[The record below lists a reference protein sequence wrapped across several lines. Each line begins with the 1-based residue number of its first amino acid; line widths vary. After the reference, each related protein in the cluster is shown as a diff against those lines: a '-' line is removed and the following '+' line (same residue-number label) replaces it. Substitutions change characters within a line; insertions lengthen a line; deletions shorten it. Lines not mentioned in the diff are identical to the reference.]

1 LTVGW
6 QQTLERQDV
15 AWFPRATGRI
25 HVEAPSGAGQDFD
38 LVQVS
43 GPLYPSVAARLVAAA
58 ARPALLVA
66 DSASAAAAAVVDDA
80 GHSLVTADGRILLH
94 LGTETLRAE
103 APTSVRAARSPGP
116 KPWGRLHVVRRL
128 LEARRP
134 LTQTEIGRLS
144 GLSQERVSRVLDPL
158 RQLGM
163 VTRTRAGET
172 VPNREALL
180 DWWLAAYPRDA
191 ALAAHYYA
199 DDSLPDQLH
208 RAATAHRGRRV
219 AVSGD
224 LAADAVA
231 PWRVPRRVLLY
242 SAEPADLSMAGFVT
256 SGAKEATLTVVTS
269 PDPGV
274 FMPTRPSRPPQ
285 RQDEAEHELGGW
297 DVHRGGI
304 VELAD
309 PLQVLLD
316 VADGDGPDA
325 GEAAAVLRRE
335 VLCGEASEGIADW
348 LTDWL
353 TIGVLGRAARADVP
367 VRQTAR
373 DSRPELDR

>member
-1 LTVGW
+1 VGW

-25 HVEAPSGAGQDFD
+25 HVEAPSGARQDFD

-43 GPLYPSVAARLVAAA
+43 GPLFPSVAARLVAAA
-58 ARPALLVA
+58 AQPALLVA
-66 DSASAAAAAVVDDA
+66 DSASPAAVAVVDDA

-94 LGTETLRAE
+94 VGTETLRAE
-103 APTSVRAARSPGP
+103 APTPIRAARSRGP
-116 KPWGRLHVVRRL
+116 KPWGQLHVVRRL

-134 LTQTEIGRLS
+134 LTQTDIGQLA
-144 GLSQERVSRVLDPL
+144 GLSQERVSRVLNPL
-158 RQLGM
+158 RQLGL
-163 VTRTRAGET
+163 VTRTRDGET

-199 DDSLPDQLH
+199 ADSLPDQLH
-208 RAATAHRGRRV
+208 RAATAHQGRRV
-219 AVSGD
+219 ALSGD

-242 SAEPADLSMAGFVT
+242 SGQPADLSTAGFVP

-274 FMPTRPSRPPQ
+274 FMPTGPSRPPQ
-285 RQDEAEHELGGW
+285 RHDETQHELGEW
-297 DVHRGGI
+297 DVHRESL

-316 VADGDGPDA
+316 VAGGDGPDA

-335 VLCGEASEGIADW
+335 VLCGEASDSIADW
-348 LTDWL
+348 MTDCL
-353 TIGVLGRAARADVP
+353 DMGVLGRAAPADLLVQ
-367 VRQTAR
+367 QTAR
-373 DSRPELDR
+373 DSRPGLGR

>member
-1 LTVGW
+1 MSW

-25 HVEAPSGAGQDFD
+25 HVEAPSGARQDFD
-38 LVQVS
+38 LVQVG
-43 GPLYPSVAARLVAAA
+43 GPLYPSAAARLVAAA
-58 ARPALLVA
+58 ARPTLLVA
-66 DSASAAAAAVVDDA
+66 DSASAATAAVVDDA
-80 GHSLVTADGRILLH
+80 GQSLVTADGRILLQ

-103 APTSVRAARSPGP
+103 APTPVHAARSPGP

-134 LTQTEIGRLS
+134 LTQTEIGQLT

-158 RQLGM
+158 RRLGL
-163 VTRTRAGET
+163 VTHTRAGET

-191 ALAAHYYA
+191 SLAAHYYA

-208 RAATAHRGRRV
+208 RAATAHQGRRV
-219 AVSGD
+219 ALSGD

-242 SAEPADLSMAGFVT
+242 SAQPADLSKAGFVS

-274 FMPTRPSRPPQ
+274 FMPPRPNRPPQ
-285 RQDEAEHELGGW
+285 RQDDAQHQVAGW
-297 DVHRGGI
+297 DVNRGGL

-335 VLCGEASEGIADW
+335 VVGGVAGDGIADW

-353 TIGVLGRAARADVP
+353 VMRVLGSAARADVL

-373 DSRPELDR
+373 DRQPELDR